1 MTKIVNPHLHVTG
14 RNSVCLAWED
24 PKGDRYHH
32 WLNAD
37 TLGTTKGGPV
47 GLSHRLRD
55 VPVIYRNAPKDASK
69 PTPPTRYLDGSAA
82 INSKMLADA
91 LAAVDLK
98 AEMAAAIAKTV
109 AKELEDAEQY
119 RLKYIDECKKEAG
132 VDLYAALTG
141 LMEGARS
148 MGMRD
153 SNDFYVAAKAAI
165 TKADADALTKTA
177 EDFV

>member
-1 MTKIVNPHLHVTG
+1 MTKVVNPHLHVTG

-24 PKGDRYHH
+24 PKGDCYHH
-32 WLNAD
+32 WLNAE
-37 TLGTTKGGPV
+37 TLETTKGGAV

-55 VPVIYRNAPKDASK
+55 VPVIYRNGPKDAPK
-69 PTPPTRYLDGSAA
+69 PKPPTRYLDGSAA
-82 INSKMLADA
+82 VNSKMLADA
-91 LAAVDLK
+91 LAVVDLK
-98 AEMAAAIAKTV
+98 AEMAAAIAKMV
-109 AKELEDAEQY
+109 AKELEEAEQY
-119 RLKYIDECKKEAG
+119 RLDYIEQCQKEAG

-141 LMEGARS
+141 LMGAARS

-153 SNDFYVAAKAAI
+153 NNDFYVAAKAAI